1 MSLYPKLKN
10 PANPFVGE
18 GQKSV
23 LKSWVITLLIKT
35 VPNFKKSASLIPR
48 KNEKIEVGEVPTWGP
63 RGGEVLRRGRS
74 CGDSTN
80 STHKT

>member
-1 MSLYPKLKN
+1 MYQLYPKLKN

-35 VPNFKKSASLIPR
+35 IPNFKKSASLIPR
-48 KNEKIEVGEVPTWGP
+48 KNEKN
-63 RGGEVLRRGRS
+63 RGGGRPNLGVS
-74 CGDSTN
+74 RWGGAEER
-80 STHKT
+80 KVMW